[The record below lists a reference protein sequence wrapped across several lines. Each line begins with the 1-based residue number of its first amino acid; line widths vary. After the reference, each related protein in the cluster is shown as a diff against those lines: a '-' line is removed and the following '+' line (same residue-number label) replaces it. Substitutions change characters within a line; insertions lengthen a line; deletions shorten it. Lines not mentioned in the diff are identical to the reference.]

1 MKASEKT
8 RSLLEE
14 HKRLIAPVQ
23 TLSELPFAVSGAH
36 GIYLV
41 DADGRDVVDFI
52 SGACTMNLGYDP
64 IPHGPYAQFPFP
76 YATSELPLRYARK
89 LASKFPYGECM
100 LSYGISGS
108 DGIDASIKYA
118 RAFTGRGG
126 VLSFRGDYHGK
137 TMGSMAITG
146 DGGRREIGPL
156 MPGAALLPFCTEQAT
171 EDEVSDVLAKVEKL
185 APSLA
190 CAVFECVQGDSGFLP
205 MHRSLMHG
213 LYELSRK
220 RGFLMVSDESQ
231 LAYYRT
237 GPFFSCENFP
247 DIKCDLIVM
256 GKFAGGGIPLSA
268 VLGRPGIM
276 RSLKPLEHD
285 FTFAGSQEAC
295 ARGMAAF
302 DRCEELSRKGRLLD
316 LASRMLDHFGKL
328 KASHGASL
336 AGVTGCGTAYGIW
349 VRDPDGADDRK
360 ACFKVLFDCFERG
373 LFTQRLGSSFLRCE
387 PEYTITD
394 DELDR
399 CFGIIGD
406 ALSDLEQGR
415 IGDQCMEY
423 YVP

>member
-1 MKASEKT
+1 MKVSEKT
-8 RSLLEE
+8 RSLMEE
-14 HKRLIAPVQ
+14 HERLIAPVQ
-23 TLSELPFAVSGAH
+23 TLSELPFAVEGAH

-41 DADGRDVVDFI
+41 DADGRDVVDFM

-64 IPHGPYAQFPFP
+64 IGHGPYAQFPFP
-76 YATSELPLRYARK
+76 YATAGLPLEYARR

-100 LSYGISGS
+100 LSYGICGS

-118 RAFTGRGG
+118 RAFTGRSG
-126 VLSFRGDYHGK
+126 VLSFKGDYHGK
-137 TMGSMAITG
+137 TLGSMAITG
-146 DGGRREIGPL
+146 SGSWKSVGPL
-156 MPGAALLPFCTEQAT
+156 MPDAFMLPFCTEQAT
-171 EDEVSDVLAKVEKL
+171 EKEVGEVLSQIEKL

-205 MHRSLMHG
+205 MHRELMHG

-220 RGFLMVSDESQ
+220 YGFLMVSDESQ

-256 GKFAGGGIPLSA
+256 GKFVGGGIPLSA
-268 VLGRPGIM
+268 VLGRPEVM

-285 FTFAGSQEAC
+285 FTFAGNQEAC

-302 DRCEELSRKGRLLD
+302 ARCEELSRKGRLLD
-316 LASRMLDHFGKL
+316 IASMMLSAFDDL
-328 KASHGASL
+328 KAKHPSSV

-349 VRDPDGADDRK
+349 VKDPEGKDDRK
-360 ACFKVLFDCFERG
+360 ACFKVLFRCFENG

-394 DELDR
+394 EELEG
-399 CFGIIGD
+399 CFGIISG

-415 IGDQCMEY
+415 IGGECMKF